1 MPWQWLVVMDF
12 GDAITGFSLK
22 STYQDCAFLNVLQT
36 FASRALQGVAPVI
49 PVLVALSCLG
59 ALNGGFFGSP
69 R

>member
-1 MPWQWLVVMDF
+1 MPWQWLVEMDF
-12 GDAITGFSLK
+12 GDAITGFSLESK
-22 STYQDCAFLNVLQT
+22 CKDFALFNVLQT
-36 FASRALQGVAPVI
+36 FASRALQGVAPAI